1 MIQLGDP
8 GPVMEV
14 TQDVRILLGDRLA
27 TGDQEASTATRV
39 LLQCPA
45 IRTVVSVLGQGVG
58 EQEREGDQGEPHHV
72 SGQ

>member
-1 MIQLGDP
+1 MKTSKANDIIFTRMIQLGDP

-27 TGDQEASTATRV
+27 TGDQEASTSARV

-45 IRTVVSVLGQGVG
+45 IGTVVSVLLQV
-58 EQEREGDQGEPHHV
+58 RHYM
-72 SGQ
+72 